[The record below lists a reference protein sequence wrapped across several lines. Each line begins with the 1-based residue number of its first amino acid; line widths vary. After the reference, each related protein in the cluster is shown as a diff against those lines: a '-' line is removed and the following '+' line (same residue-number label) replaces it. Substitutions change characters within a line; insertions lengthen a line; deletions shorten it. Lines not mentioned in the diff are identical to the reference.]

1 MPCHCGPTSCERCT
15 CRPAE
20 STACPSIVPTQTWV
34 SLSVP
39 AYAVQEMGEEWIRAR
54 AATVPFR
61 IPFSERRA
69 AIKAARSREDH
80 AHPDARR
87 EASEAGSTHHHNEA
101 SKRCER

>member
-1 MPCHCGPTSCERCT
+1 M
-15 CRPAE
+15 
-20 STACPSIVPTQTWV
+20 TAKWL
-34 SLSVP
+34 SLHVP

-54 AATVPFR
+54 AASVPFR

-69 AIKAARSREDH
+69 AIKAARLRGND

-101 SKRCER
+101 SKRGER

>member
-1 MPCHCGPTSCERCT
+1 MTRPCTGSC
-15 CRPAE
+15 
-20 STACPSIVPTQTWV
+20 SCPSPCADCVHRETPWL

-54 AATVPFR
+54 AASVPFR

-101 SKRCER
+101 SKQAEGGK